1 MASTQG
7 RRVMVNGWQAR
18 LKEAST
24 PQDVVA
30 VARDF
35 LALRTSQELALLPED
50 CRPGEMR
57 DEEDVTRYALKL
69 ASSNPDPDSVEA
81 GALRRVGT
89 FFTRAALKIVELRE
103 ESTQQ
108 SEGEAPK
115 YGSC

>member
-1 MASTQG
+1 
-7 RRVMVNGWQAR
+7 MVNAWQAR

-24 PQDVVA
+24 AEDVVA

-35 LALRTSQELALLPED
+35 LALRTSQEIASLPED
-50 CRPGEMR
+50 CRPGEIR

-69 ASSNPDPDSVEA
+69 ASSNPEPGSAEA
-81 GALRRVGT
+81 GVVRRVGT

-103 ESTQQ
+103 STRQNEDQ
-108 SEGEAPK
+108 APK